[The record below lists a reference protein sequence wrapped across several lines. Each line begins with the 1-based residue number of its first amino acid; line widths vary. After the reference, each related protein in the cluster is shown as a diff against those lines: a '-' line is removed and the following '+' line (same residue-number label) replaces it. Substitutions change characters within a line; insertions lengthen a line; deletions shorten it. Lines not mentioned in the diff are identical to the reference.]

1 MPERPVPIIADEQSP
16 AEVSITGDVQ
26 RAGGGTAP
34 HERVAWEIEP
44 RFETEVGDEDDVL
57 ITGVGRGEVR
67 FSRQAFEADE
77 VGREVEVEVWTGQPI
92 DIDVEPD
99 RSLSQTHIPEQV
111 QELVSDDAVKVF
123 HARCV
128 VTGTHTAETIDW
140 PWTPDC
146 RKVWGLD

>member
-26 RAGGGTAP
+26 RAGGGTSP
-34 HERVAWEIEP
+34 HDRVAWQIEP
-44 RFETEVGDEDDVL
+44 RYEPEAGGNEVL
-57 ITGVGRGEVR
+57 ITGIGRGEVR

-77 VGREVEVEVWTGQPI
+77 VGREVEVEIWTGQPL
-92 DIDVEPD
+92 DLEVEPD
-99 RSLSQTHIPEQV
+99 RSLSQTHIPEEV
-111 QELVSDDAVKVF
+111 QEVVSDDTVKVF
-123 HARCV
+123 HARCL
-128 VTGTHTAETIDW
+128 VTGTHSAETIGW